1 MKKGDLAPSFEL
13 NNQFGELIS
22 LENYLTKQPI
32 VLFFY
37 PKDNTPGCTKE
48 ACTFRDFHSEF
59 NELGCKIFGIS
70 SDSVDRHAQF
80 AKDHRLEYDLLADTK
95 GKVRK
100 MYHVPT
106 NLLGLIPGRVTY
118 IINRAGKIADIH
130 NSLTNPVDHISNALE
145 VVKSFN

>member
-1 MKKGDLAPSFEL
+1 MKKGDVAPSFEL
-13 NNQFGELIS
+13 ENQFGKKINLS
-22 LENYLTKQPI
+22 DFLKKQPI

-37 PKDNTPGCTKE
+37 PRDNTPGCTKE

-59 NELGCKIFGIS
+59 NALGCKIFGIS
-70 SDSVDRHAQF
+70 SDSVERHAQF
-80 AKDHRLEYDLLADTK
+80 ANDHKLTYDLLADTT

-100 MYHVPT
+100 LYKVPT

-118 IINRAGKIADIH
+118 IIDAAGKIVDIH

-145 VVKSFN
+145 IVKSL

>member
-13 NNQFGELIS
+13 QNQFGELI
-22 LENYLTKQPI
+22 NMGDYLQKQPV

-48 ACTFRDFHSEF
+48 ACTFRDFHAEF
-59 NELGCKIFGIS
+59 NELGCKIVGIS
-70 SDSVDRHAQF
+70 SDSVSKHAQF

-95 GKVRK
+95 ASVRK
-100 MYHVPT
+100 LYNVPT

-118 IINRAGKIADIH
+118 VIDSEGKIADVF
-130 NSLTNPVDHISNALE
+130 NSLTNPTDHISNALDI
-145 VVKSFN
+145 VKTF